1 MSTNCCL
8 SALCFFCSVGVRSGV
23 MNTLLMFGG
32 FEVDLSLVLF
42 LKMEALSLI
51 ELRDTFRSLLL
62 SYLCPSR
69 KALVTDTDNLK

>member
-1 MSTNCCL
+1 MSANFFL

-23 MNTLLMFGG
+23 MNTLWMFGG

-42 LKMEALSLI
+42 LRMEALSLL

-62 SYLCPSR
+62 S
-69 KALVTDTDNLK
+69 LVGRHW